1 MIDVIAFD
9 ADDTLWHT
17 ESLYVMT
24 QERFK
29 QILSP
34 YNIHGD
40 VDARL
45 YETEMRNLKV
55 FGYGAKGFTL
65 SMIETAIELTDGRV
79 QGHDIQKIINA
90 VRAMMAKE
98 IRLLDH
104 IAEIVPMLAA
114 ERTLMIITKGD
125 LLEQQSK
132 IARSGLAGYFS
143 FIEIVSYKD
152 EDVYRKIIQKNGI
165 DRNRFLMVGNSMP
178 SDILP
183 ILSLGVPAVHIP
195 QEHTWAHEQV
205 TIDSVPQGY
214 YRLQDAG
221 GLPDLLEQLDSS

>member
-9 ADDTLWHT
+9 ADDTLWQT

-34 YNIHGD
+34 YNIRGD

-45 YETEMRNLKV
+45 YETEMRNLKI

-90 VRAMMAKE
+90 VRAMMAKN
-98 IRLLDH
+98 IRLLAH
-104 IAEIVPMLAA
+104 IADIIPLLAA

-125 LLEQQSK
+125 LLEQESK
-132 IARSGLAGYFS
+132 IARSGLAGYFRYV
-143 FIEIVSYKD
+143 EILSHKD
-152 EDVYRKIIQKNGI
+152 EDAYRKIIQKNGI
-165 DRNRFLMVGNSMP
+165 DKNRFLMVGNSMP

-183 ILSLGVPAVHIP
+183 ILSLGAPAVHIP
-195 QEHTWAHEQV
+195 HEHTWAHEQV
-205 TIDSVPQGY
+205 TLESIPKGY
-214 YRLQDAG
+214 YQLQDAG
-221 GLPDLLEQLDSS
+221 ELPALLAQLDAA